1 MKDGG
6 TQLGTREMS
15 RIATIARRYYHHR
28 EKQKTI
34 ADALGVSQ
42 TDISRCLKL
51 AHEHGIVQVFIDPSL
66 TKNLERELC
75 TTFPHLH
82 EAVVVPLA
90 DLPGQSDEAPFLQE
104 LGVAGARYLLR
115 EAHHGATIGIS
126 CGYSVE
132 AVINGIGQ
140 LRGERAMLPIATRIY
155 PLLILMLPELVKVTP
170 AALVAQLVG
179 TLPDAQGQVFQL
191 PRVETERDLKF
202 YTDNTQIQQLLRTI
216 EDLDYYVVGIG
227 RIDYE
232 GKMRDERHRQQRV
245 THEFNA
251 LIWNRGLIESL
262 HSYGAKGEVCYQPF
276 DGHGKV
282 LMHHADLAPLRQSVL
297 YLPLAVLQQHV
308 RDGRERKQTA
318 TPSKKIIAVAG
329 GERKYEAILAALRA
343 QIFNV
348 LVIDSLTA
356 DKIVRE
362 GIAPTA
368 SGAA

>member
-1 MKDGG
+1 MKNAV
-6 TQLGTREMS
+6 TQLGPREMS
-15 RIATIARRYYHHR
+15 RIATIARRYYHHG

-66 TKNLERELC
+66 TQNLERDLC
-75 TTFPHLH
+75 TAFPHLQ

-90 DLPGQSDEAPFLQE
+90 DLPGQSDDAHFLQE

-140 LRGERAMLPIATRIY
+140 LHGEGAMLPIATQIY
-155 PLLILMLPELVKVTP
+155 PLLILMHPELVKVTP
-170 AALVAQLVG
+170 AASVAKLVG
-179 TLPDAQGQVFQL
+179 TLPDAKGQVFQL
-191 PRVETERDLKF
+191 PRVETEDDLKF
-202 YTDNTQIQQLLRTI
+202 YKGNAQIQQLLRQI
-216 EDLDYYVVGIG
+216 EGLDYYVVGIG

-232 GKMRDERHRQQRV
+232 GKMREERHKQQRV

-251 LIWNRGLIESL
+251 LIWNVDLIESL
-262 HSYGAKGEVCYQPF
+262 QTYGAKGEVCYQPF
-276 DGHGKV
+276 DEHGNL
-282 LMHHADLAPLRQSVL
+282 LMQHADLAPLRQSVL
-297 YLPLAVLQQHV
+297 YLPLEVLQQHV
-308 RDGRERKQTA
+308 RDSRARKKTD
-318 TPSKKIIAVAG
+318 TPPKKIIAVAG

-343 QIFNV
+343 QLFNV